1 MNCAWLEK
9 WIEFNYNNQ
18 LIRLQGIVHSEPC
31 ELLEGSAEQV
41 LKWDKGNE
49 LWATVLIEPSTK
61 SSPLLDSY
69 IHNGIPDQIKD
80 LILIYGSIFEET
92 KDLPPSRQYDHS
104 ISLLH
109 NAAPNKLYA
118 L

>member
-1 MNCAWLEK
+1 
-9 WIEFNYNNQ
+9 
-18 LIRLQGIVHSEPC
+18 
-31 ELLEGSAEQV
+31 LLKGSAEQV

-69 IHNGIPDQIKD
+69 IHNGI
-80 LILIYGSIFEET
+80 ILIYGSIFEET

-104 ISLLH
+104 ISLLP